1 MKKVYF
7 VKGIISLAFTFILSI
22 GLNAQTTWYAINS
35 GDWDNPNNW
44 TLDPAAAVHYNPSN
58 SFPQLA
64 TDNVVIK
71 TGITITVP
79 LKDPA
84 LVLNCGTITVDGRLD
99 LGTTTGHAFAAIR
112 GSGRILM
119 KADNFPAGNATH
131 FVTKGQGEG
140 TVVFQGNS
148 FAITNSR
155 TFYNM
160 EVQMNAG
167 QSLALGANVNLNGN
181 LNVNTGALNIG
192 NSTTPRTLVVNGN
205 VTVDNGAS
213 FGVGTAN
220 AIHSLELF
228 GNFTNNG
235 TVQFSNSAQ
244 YAAANNGAVKVLF
257 RGASNNSLVANGTTN
272 FYRMIV
278 NKGVDQSFVLTF
290 SANDVNNFKLFG
302 PVTGT
307 DGLDASDGTLGWEQ
321 LPIVLR
327 NGTLKLGS
335 NIVIPQ
341 LGYNRGNNNPK
352 EFTISATT
360 RLWIDGANVTSCVMP
375 GSYID
380 DWTGITVFGT
390 LQISQGALTTPAL
403 SSGISYYSN
412 AATPANFV
420 IEGGNIFTTQLRQKD
435 TNGRLNYTQTGGTVH
450 FNNSATNNWSSP
462 VFSLPNPSQVF
473 EMKGG
478 NLIFNVA
485 NNNSVTGIYIN
496 SVDGNHH
503 VSGGTVEIR
512 IPSSRD
518 FKIYSQAPFY
528 NLSTVSTGSTQK
540 VWMTNLYG
548 DNNAYFDGNLV
559 VLNDLTVAAGTTF
572 DPGSYN
578 LFLGRNLTING
589 TFATGGK
596 ITLNGSANGTVT
608 NNSATFTINKLFVE
622 KEQPSALI
630 NLAGTGNFAIS
641 DSLTLASG
649 NFDLGNKQVP
659 AQGHISLLNGS
670 ILNSGSGRLV
680 LSGNTSRNLF
690 SARGKDL
697 SFGVIELNKT
707 SSAPH
712 ITLTS
717 AAKAREVI
725 FTGNQVM
732 NLDIHNLEIEVAGT
746 YKDQTWSA
754 NRMFRTAG
762 NASDGGLTLPV
773 VLNGNYGASN
783 NATGTVV
790 QVFPI
795 GIGTGYHPM
804 TLYARNT
811 LNKSGEIRV
820 VPVNNQHPTV
830 DDSKKNDAIPFYWRI
845 WNNVDVTPNDLRYHF
860 LFGSNIA
867 SNLQKDRV
875 LTNYVW
881 SEPGASFPGNNS
893 INFYFGA
900 PLEQDYT
907 CGNQSAFNSITR
919 LYSKT
924 SGNWNNATTWT
935 TNADHATGTG
945 SVPKSYD
952 VVIIGGV
959 GATNHNVTIS
969 ANNAVA
975 SQVYIKGKSET
986 NIGIGNDGVAP
997 PTLTIAHNTSGHNI
1011 DLIKGHGRIVHQNN
1025 NTNWSDYPRIN
1036 GDYSE
1041 FCLSNEAIL
1050 EFTGTGEGPRI
1061 MPANSIIPVY
1071 PNLHIT
1077 GTAGTSQFAWGND
1090 LKVKGNLVVTST
1102 TLNLPPKDNGMVSID
1117 GNVVIHNGT
1126 IGFPVAY
1133 NHHMTINGDLIF
1145 TSNGTFNGQSG
1156 SADKN
1161 LFLKGNLSLGSGNIQ
1176 FNSTQKINLVFTGI
1190 SSATYSKGSGTANF
1204 FRVTI
1209 DKSEGQ
1215 KVHFTAPFN
1224 LGAATDGA
1232 TKAFVLKSGMAHL
1245 DNSGIDINLSTG
1257 GADFRIP
1264 SSAILNVDNGAK
1276 VNIGGASNTGLWLD
1290 GSLILNNGAR
1300 ANFDRGTGSAL
1311 DNYIQYTASGN
1322 ASIWIG
1328 NGAQLHVGSQIRRQT
1343 TTTAGTLKFTQANAN
1358 TTVQIAKNSA
1368 PVNARGVFEIL
1379 NESSSFVQ
1387 TETGSSIS
1395 ILRGQPSPAIAA
1407 LYFDPASAS
1416 IATGS
1421 GFAIGGGVNGQT
1433 IRIYAGKPLQDLT
1446 INSVNAPVA
1455 QLDVLPLTLNGNL
1468 TINTGAT
1475 FNANGLDVNIKGNM
1489 VNAGT
1494 YNAAGN
1500 TTYFSGNANQAITG
1514 ATTFHNLV
1522 KNGGTARLTLN
1533 SATPVTV
1540 SNNLTLTSGS
1550 FDTGINSVIVRG
1562 NTRIDDGFFTLSSGS
1577 SEGFILQGAT
1587 QQRLTGSGTFARL
1600 TVDNINGVVVP
1611 TQSSSVNYSDQLR
1624 LKQGVLDIGRNLMI
1638 LQKNASIVAVNPF
1651 SSNNMIQTNLSF
1663 TDAGIMKY
1671 IPAGA
1676 QTVVYPIGSGG
1687 KYTPVTLNVTANTA
1701 DNGFVRVKAANE
1713 PHITILE
1720 ANRNNVLNYNWT
1732 LDAGG
1737 VSDFSGNAVMQAIP
1751 ADARVTAP
1759 NTLNNYIAARILAG
1773 SIDWN
1778 KLENIYQGPD
1788 LIEGFNKDTYQLVF
1802 RFNNTNASLINGDYT
1817 AGVANAIPDQVP
1829 SYITVNNGNWTS
1841 VSTWATYNPI
1851 TNATGATGVN
1861 IPAGGPR
1868 GSIVIVNHNLT
1879 ISDNFMS
1886 AYRTRINASGVVN
1899 IGNTINHRFGTV
1911 SGQGRL
1917 VLQNGSFPAGTYD
1930 DFFAPTGGTVE
1941 FAGSNDYDILS
1952 ELPMVNNVVFSGSG
1966 TRRMSNLET
1975 IVFNGNM
1982 ELSGPVLVNEF
1993 SKINAVKGNIVFN
2006 SGSYVA
2012 KEGSIAMAGTNL
2024 QTIGG
2029 SASFTETSGL
2039 YNLIINNG
2047 VGVTLQNNVE
2057 VKNELTFTKGVIN
2070 SSDASILTITNTNTN
2085 AIIGAT
2091 ATSYVNGPLRKNIN
2105 AGNAF
2110 IYPIGKGG
2118 RYGQLI
2124 VNNVS
2129 TGGLWMVEYFNNG
2142 ASDRGTFDGTVKY
2155 VSSNEFWNVTA
2166 PSAGAQAIVTL
2177 RWDANSGVNPDDDA
2191 FRVVSSTG
2199 TGWSAVGYTNKT
2211 GNMSGGTVNT
2221 ISLAYNNSRRF
2232 TFGSN
2237 SIAPYTWTG
2246 SSSSDWFTPTNWSGN
2261 VVPSASNNATIAI
2274 GTNSPIIQGAFIAQ
2288 TNNLTINNGVALTLK
2303 PGGKLTVNGNLEIN
2317 QTNGLILEN
2326 NTEINGLA
2334 SVITKGNITGTG
2346 NSNVKLTLTKDRWY
2360 YITSAVNNA
2369 VLGNFSTGNPDAAVH
2384 VYRNNQWYSTG
2395 IANVNTPLLK
2405 LEGVLVKYATNP
2417 TFTINYSG
2425 TLNNG
2430 AVERTFTAG
2439 GWYLFGNP
2447 YPSFINWQNDAGWNR
2462 PNIDGTMWYRT
2473 RIGETMTFITY
2484 NRLAPAGARVA
2495 VYPSGT
2501 FGNET
2506 EMANIPPNQALWIK
2520 AYAATTLSINNDG
2533 RTHGVATSQLK
2544 SGNVKSEADVIRI
2557 VAANSQSKDG
2567 AVIYFDDSATNGFDV
2582 RDSEKR
2588 FNDSKLVPEVYT
2600 RISNTSLA
2608 INGLKPLENNDIS
2621 IPLSVRNGNL
2631 DDVTLTFDLSMFNAM
2646 HTVTL
2651 EDLKTGEVTNLR
2663 GTESYTYKPLATG
2676 DVHDRFEIHLKYVV
2690 TSVVNPEDK
2699 QNQVDDNDIS
2709 ISGVKGKA
2717 VVKISSYLLDMDD
2730 AQIEVYTLTGQRV
2743 SSTTS
2748 AASLT
2753 LVNLPNTEAVYVI
2766 KVMAGGKTKTEKVVG
2781 KAN

>member
-1 MKKVYF
+1 MMMVVVF
-7 VKGIISLAFTFILSI
+7 VVAALSI
-22 GLNAQTTWYAINS
+22 NAQTTWYALNTGS
-35 GDWDNPNNW
+35 WDNPNNW
-44 TLDPAAAVHYNPSN
+44 TLDPAAAIHYNPSN
-58 SFPQLA
+58 SFPQLT

-71 TGITITVP
+71 TGVTITVP
-79 LKDPA
+79 VKDPA

-99 LGTTTGHAFAAIR
+99 LGTTTGHAFAVIR

-148 FAITNSR
+148 FAITNTR

-160 EVQMNAG
+160 EVEMSAG
-167 QSLALGANVNLNGN
+167 QSLALGANVILNGN
-181 LNVNTGALNIG
+181 LNVITGALNIG
-192 NSTTPRTLVVNGN
+192 NSTTARTLIVNGN
-205 VTVDNGAS
+205 VTVNNGAA
-213 FGVGTAN
+213 FGVGSAN
-220 AIHSLELF
+220 ATHSLELF

-278 NKGVDQSFVLTF
+278 NKGVDQSFVLSF
-290 SANDVNNFKLFG
+290 SANNTNNFKLFG

-307 DGLDASDGTLGWEQ
+307 TGIDASDGTLGWEQ

-335 NIVIPQ
+335 NIVIPI
-341 LGYNRGNNNPK
+341 LGHNRGSNNPR
-352 EFTISATT
+352 EFTIPPTS
-360 RLWIDGANVTSCVMP
+360 RLWIDGASVTSAPTLGAGVEWS
-375 GSYID
+375 GV
-380 DWTGITVFGT
+380 TVRGT
-390 LQISQGALTTPAL
+390 LRVSAGVLTTPAN
-403 SSGISYYSN
+403 SSGITYSDN
-412 AATPANFV
+412 AATPASLIV
-420 IEGGNIFTTQLRQKD
+420 EGGTLNLTNIRRRD
-435 TNGRLNYTQTGGTVH
+435 TEGLLNFSQSGGTINFLTAGYYH
-450 FNNSATNNWSSP
+450 NTWANNGQNA
-462 VFSLPNPSQVF
+462 VFSLPDNRQVF
-473 EMKGG
+473 EMSGG
-478 NLIFNVA
+478 SMVFGIA
-485 NNNSVTGIYIN
+485 NDGHVGGINIESQEGNYFVTG
-496 SVDGNHH
+496 
-503 VSGGTVEIR
+503 GTIEVRVPIG
-512 IPSSRD
+512 RD
-518 FKIYSQAPFY
+518 FKILSKAPFY

-559 VLNDLTVAAGTTF
+559 VLNDLNIAAGTTF

-608 NNSATFTINKLFVE
+608 NNSTTFTINKLFVE

-630 NLAGTGNFAIS
+630 NLAGTGNFAIT
-641 DSLTLASG
+641 DSLTLVSG
-649 NFDLGNKQVP
+649 NLNMGSKQVP
-659 AQGHISLLNGS
+659 AQGHISLFNGS
-670 ILNSGSGRLV
+670 IQNSGSGRLV

-717 AAKAREVI
+717 AAKASEVI
-725 FTGNQVM
+725 FTGNQIM
-732 NLDIHNLEIEVAGT
+732 NLDIHNLEIEEAGT
-746 YKDQTWSA
+746 YKDQTWTA

-783 NATGTVV
+783 NSTGTIV
-790 QVFPI
+790 QVFPV
-795 GIGTGYHPM
+795 GIDAGYNPM

-811 LNKSGEIRV
+811 LNTSGIVRV
-820 VPVNNQHPTV
+820 VPVNKQHPTV
-830 DDSKKNDAIPFYWRI
+830 DDSKKNDAIPFYWRV
-845 WNNVDVTPNDLRYHF
+845 WNNVDVTVSSLRYHF
-860 LFGSNIA
+860 LFGSNIDN
-867 SNLQKDRV
+867 NLQKARV
-875 LTNYVW
+875 LTDFNW
-881 SEPGASFPGNNS
+881 AEPSASFPGNTS
-893 INFYFGA
+893 INFDFGA

-924 SGNWNNATTWT
+924 SGNWNDAATWT
-935 TNADHATGTG
+935 TNADHTTGTG

-952 VVIIGGV
+952 VVIIGGA

-969 ANNAVA
+969 ANGAVA
-975 SQVYIKGKSET
+975 SQVYIKGKSVT
-986 NIGIGNDGVAP
+986 NIGVGNDVVAP

-1025 NTNWSDYPRIN
+1025 FTYNSDYPRIN

-1041 FCLSNEAIL
+1041 FCNSTEAIL
-1050 EFTGTGEGPRI
+1050 EFTGTGAGPRI
-1061 MPANSIIPVY
+1061 MPANTIIPVY

-1077 GTAGTSQFAWGND
+1077 GTAGTSQFNGGGD
-1090 LKVKGNLVVTST
+1090 LRVKGNLVVAST
-1102 TLNLPPKDNGMVSID
+1102 TFNLPAINNGMVTVD
-1117 GNVVIHNGT
+1117 GNVIINNGT
-1126 IGFPVAY
+1126 VGFTTGY

-1145 TSNGTFNGQSG
+1145 TGNGTFNGQSG

-1161 LFLKGNLSLGSGNIQ
+1161 LFLKGNLSLGNGTIQ
-1176 FNSTQKINLVFTGI
+1176 FNNTQKINLVFTGNN
-1190 SSATYSKGSGTANF
+1190 SVTYSKGSGTANI

-1209 DKSEGQ
+1209 DKPEGQ

-1232 TKAFVLKSGMAHL
+1232 TKAIVLKSGMAHL

-1264 SSAILNVDNGAK
+1264 SNTVLNVDNGAK
-1276 VNIGGASNTGLWLD
+1276 VNIGGATNTGLWLD

-1379 NESSSFVQ
+1379 NEGSSFVQ
-1387 TETGSSIS
+1387 TETGSSFS

-1500 TTYFSGNANQAITG
+1500 TTFFSGIVNQTLTG

-1522 KNGGTARLTLN
+1522 KNGGTARLTLS

-1550 FDTGINSVIVRG
+1550 FDTGINNVTVLG
-1562 NTRIDDGFFTLSSGS
+1562 NTRIDQGFVTLSSGA
-1577 SEGFILQGAT
+1577 SEGFVLQGAT
-1587 QQRLTGSGTFARL
+1587 QQQLTGSGTFARL
-1600 TVDNINGVVVP
+1600 TVDNPEGVIVP

-1624 LKQGVLDIGRNLMI
+1624 LKRGVLDIGRNLMI
-1638 LQKNASIVAVNPF
+1638 LEKNATVVAVNPF
-1651 SSNNMIQTNLSF
+1651 SSSNMIQTNLSF

-1713 PHITILE
+1713 AHITVLE

-1737 VSDFSGNAVMQAIP
+1737 VSGFSGNAVMQAIP
-1751 ADARVTAP
+1751 ADAMVTAP
-1759 NTLNNYIAARILAG
+1759 NTLSDYIAARILAG
-1773 SIDWN
+1773 GIDWN
-1778 KLENIYQGPD
+1778 KLENIIQGSE

-1802 RFNNTNASLINGDYT
+1802 RFNNTNATLINGDYT
-1817 AGVANAIPDQVP
+1817 AGVATAIPDQVP
-1829 SYITVNNGNWTS
+1829 SYITMNNGNWADA
-1841 VSTWATYNPI
+1841 STWATYNPI
-1851 TNATGATGVN
+1851 TNVTGAVGEN

-1868 GSIVIVNHNLT
+1868 GSIVFVNHNLAIT
-1879 ISDNFMS
+1879 DNFMS
-1886 AYRTRINASGVVN
+1886 AYRTRINATGVVN

-1911 SGQGRL
+1911 AGQGRL
-1917 VLQNGSFPAGTYD
+1917 ILQNGSFPAGTYD
-1930 DFFAPTGGTVE
+1930 EFFAPTGGTVE
-1941 FAGSNDYDILS
+1941 FAGSGNYDILS
-1952 ELPMVNNVVFSGSG
+1952 ELPVVNNVVFSGTG
-1966 TRRMSNLET
+1966 TRRLSNLET
-1975 IVFNGNM
+1975 IIFNGNM

-1993 SKINAVKGNIVFN
+1993 SKINAVKGNIIFN
-2006 SGSYVA
+2006 SGSYNA
-2012 KEGSIAMAGTNL
+2012 KEGTISMSGTGP

-2029 SASFTETSGL
+2029 TASFTGTNGL
-2039 YNLIINNG
+2039 YNFVVNNSA
-2047 VGVTLQNNVE
+2047 GVTLQRHLE
-2057 VKNELTFTKGVIN
+2057 VKNELAFVKGVI
-2070 SSDASILTITNTNTN
+2070 STSDAAILTIANTNTN
-2085 AIIGAT
+2085 AITGAS
-2091 ATSYVNGPLRKNIN
+2091 ATSFVNGPLRKSIN

-2110 IYPIGKGG
+2110 AYPVGKSG
-2118 RYGQLI
+2118 RNGELS

-2129 TGGLWMVEYFNNG
+2129 VGGLWMVEYFNSG
-2142 ASDRGTFDGTVKY
+2142 AADRGSFDSSVKY
-2155 VSSNEFWNVTA
+2155 VSANEYWSVTA
-2166 PSAGAQAIVTL
+2166 PSASANSVVTL
-2177 RWDANSGVNPDDDA
+2177 RWDANSGVNPDDAA

-2199 TGWSAVGYTNKT
+2199 SGWSAVDFTNKT

-2221 ISLAYNNSRRF
+2221 VSLAYNNNRRF

-2237 SIAPYTWTG
+2237 SIDPYTWTG
-2246 SSSSDWFTPTNWSGN
+2246 AANTTNWFTAGNWAGN
-2261 VVPSASNNATIAI
+2261 TVPSASNNAIIATSTHQPVI
-2274 GTNSPIIQGAFIAQ
+2274 EGSVIAQ
-2288 TNNLTINNGVALTLK
+2288 TNDLSVNSGATLTIN
-2303 PGGKLTVNGNLEIN
+2303 PGGKLTINGNLNIA
-2317 QTNGLILEN
+2317 QPGGLVIKNE
-2326 NTEINGLA
+2326 TGQGKMA
-2334 SVITKGNITGTG
+2334 SVITHGAVAGHANIQ
-2346 NSNVKLTLTKDRWY
+2346 LTLPKEQWFYLGSSIQNPTF
-2360 YITSAVNNA
+2360 
-2369 VLGNFSTGNPDAAVH
+2369 GNFSPGANGSGTFIN
-2384 VYRNNQWYSTG
+2384 VYRDKWYSTYTQHSNTALRSMEG
-2395 IANVNTPLLK
+2395 IAAFYVVPGAETTKQLSYT
-2405 LEGVLVKYATNP
+2405 GVLNT
-2417 TFTINYSG
+2417 
-2425 TLNNG
+2425 G
-2430 AVERTFTAG
+2430 AMSRTFVENRYQLMA
-2439 GWYLFGNP
+2439 NP
-2447 YPSFINWQNDAGWNR
+2447 YPSFINWQNDAGWDRANFE
-2462 PNIDGTMWYRT
+2462 PTIWYRAKV
-2473 RIGETMTFITY
+2473 GEAMAFITY
-2484 NRLAPAGARVA
+2484 NRSALPGARVA
-2495 VYPSGT
+2495 LFPDGNST
-2501 FGNET
+2501 FNE
-2506 EMANIPPNQALWIK
+2506 EELALIAPMQSVFVRPLAANAQISVDNTAR
-2520 AYAATTLSINNDG
+2520 A
-2533 RTHGVATSQLK
+2533 HGLPISQLK
-2544 SGNVKSEADVIRI
+2544 SSSSEHGDVVRI
-2557 VAANSQSKDG
+2557 VADNGVSRDG
-2567 AVIYFDDSATNGFDV
+2567 AVIYFSARSTEGIDSG
-2582 RDSEKR
+2582 DSEKYR
-2588 FNDSKLVPEVYT
+2588 NDDNRVPEIYT
-2600 RISNTSLA
+2600 KVGGRELA
-2608 INGLKPLENNDIS
+2608 INGMPQLVAANRT
-2621 IPLSVRNGNL
+2621 IPLSVRNRQTGE
-2631 DDVTLTFDLSMFNAM
+2631 VTLTFDMSYFNGM
-2646 HTVTL
+2646 HSVYL
-2651 EDLKTGEVTNLR
+2651 EDRDTGAHSNITR
-2663 GTESYTYKPLATG
+2663 GGSYTYTVAETG
-2676 DVHDRFEIHLKYVV
+2676 ERDDRFMLHFYQVS
-2690 TSVVNPEDK
+2690 TSIEPDVEDGRTSAGINILSMNGKVLVSFTPELLQQGEGIIELYTIEGRK
-2699 QNQVDDNDIS
+2699 VSETTARNSRTI
-2709 ISGVKGKA
+2709 IMLPRESGVYIVRAKA
-2717 VVKISSYLLDMDD
+2717 GGAVKS
-2730 AQIEVYTLTGQRV
+2730 ERV
-2743 SSTTS
+2743 I
-2748 AASLT
+2748 AASR
-2753 LVNLPNTEAVYVI
+2753 
-2766 KVMAGGKTKTEKVVG
+2766 
-2781 KAN
+2781 